1 MSINLKNVFA
11 CFCALLIS
19 CTLSSQTLVIDSLK
33 SELDT
38 HIEKDTTRVNLLNA
52 IAYKHQGRSQDQLKR
67 YANEANTLAKEIGFI
82 KGEARSLYIKG
93 IYYIGKSDLEKAK
106 IEANYALGLYQKIDN
121 TVEIASC
128 YSLIGY
134 IFYVQGELER
144 AEELLKKS
152 ITIFDSLDEKK
163 KILAPYNNLALV
175 YTAQGKKTEALAY
188 FQICLR
194 GNREQGNKNNTAG
207 ALLNIARVYSYID
220 QNDKALP
227 FLLESLELSKE
238 IENDLFISNSL
249 IGLGYVYRFKKE
261 YNKALNYY
269 NEGLLLSTQLDSKEG
284 LYNCYSN
291 IGGLYLERKEFD
303 LALTYYKKSLEAS
316 QALGSKTG
324 ICGSYIELGVIY
336 YNKGNKQ
343 KALENLL
350 KAKKIAD
357 EISLIITQK
366 EANLYLAKIYEESG
380 DYKAAL
386 ERFKEYKILNDSLFN
401 KEQIEK
407 ITELEYE
414 YKYRQELENASDRE
428 QILTKTVKSTSE
440 DLAISQRNSLI
451 AIIAILLLL
460 IISGSIIFFLKL
472 KQVQAKNKN
481 IFFHQKL
488 LRSQMTPH
496 FIFNSL
502 SILQGLILNKEEK
515 KSITYLS
522 KFSKLLRITLENS
535 RHKTVSLSSELEAI
549 NNYMSLQ
556 NLDMNPPYIF
566 ELSLDENM
574 EDQEIF
580 IPPMLIQ
587 PFIENVIEH
596 AFVSQ
601 KENKQIAVDL
611 TFENNK
617 LVCTII
623 DNGIGINSGSKKH
636 KESKKSLA
644 TTITSERL
652 IVLSNEFQVPG
663 SIKVENRKKY
673 GQQGTIVTLVIPYK
687 LNPST

>member
-1 MSINLKNVFA
+1 MNINFKNVLASFLTL
-11 CFCALLIS
+11 FIS
-19 CTLSSQTLVIDSLK
+19 WNFSSQTPVIDSLK
-33 SELDT
+33 LELDT
-38 HIEKDTTRVNLLNA
+38 HIEKDTTRVNLLNTVA
-52 IAYKHQGRSQDQLKR
+52 FKMYARDLNQLR
-67 YANEANTLAKEIGFI
+67 QYTDESNTLSKAIGFA
-82 KGEARSLYIKG
+82 KGEARSLYLKG

-106 IEANYALGLYQKIDN
+106 NHANHALSIYIKIDN
-121 TVEIASC
+121 TSEIGAC

-134 IFYVQGELER
+134 IFYLQGEFDL
-144 AEELLKKS
+144 AEKNLKKS
-152 ITIFDSLDEKK
+152 IEVFKSIGSKK

-175 YTAQGKKTEALAY
+175 YTAQGRKTEALAY
-188 FQICLR
+188 FQKCLS
-194 GNREQGNKNNTAG
+194 GYREQDNKINTSST
-207 ALLNIARVYSYID
+207 LLNIARVYSYID
-220 QNDKALP
+220 QNEKALP

-238 IENDLFISNSL
+238 LKNQYSISKSL
-249 IGLGYVYRFKKE
+249 IGLGYVYRSRKE
-261 YNKALNYY
+261 YDKALDYY
-269 NEGLLLSTQLDSKEG
+269 RQGLELSIKLDSKEG
-284 LYNCYSN
+284 LYNCYNN
-291 IGGLYLERKEFD
+291 IGGLHLERKEFD
-303 LALTYYKKSLEAS
+303 LALKNYEKALEAS
-316 QALGSKTG
+316 QVLGSKTG
-324 ICGSYIELGVIY
+324 ICGAYIELGVIY
-336 YNKGNKQ
+336 YDIGNNQ
-343 KALENLL
+343 KARENLL
-350 KAKKIAD
+350 KGKKIAD

-366 EANLYLAKIYEESG
+366 EANLYLSKIYEENNN
-380 DYKAAL
+380 YKEAL
-386 ERFKEYKILNDSLFN
+386 ERFKEYKALNDSLFN

-440 DLAISQRNSLI
+440 DLEISQRNSFL
-451 AIIAILLLL
+451 AIIVTLLLL
-460 IISGSIIFFLKL
+460 IISSSIIFFLKL
-472 KQVQAKNKN
+472 KQVRAEKNN

-515 KSITYLS
+515 KSVTYLS

-556 NLDMNPPYIF
+556 NLDMNPPYLYQ
-566 ELSLDENM
+566 LSLDENI
-574 EDQEIF
+574 EEREIF

-596 AFVSQ
+596 AFTNQ
-601 KENKQIAVDL
+601 KENKQISVNM
-611 TFENNK
+611 TFEENK
-617 LVCTII
+617 LICIVT
-623 DNGIGINSGSKKH
+623 DNGIGINAQSKKH
-636 KESKKSLA
+636 KEKKSSLA

-652 IVLSNEFQVPG
+652 KVLSNEFKVPG

-687 LNPST
+687 LNTSI